1 MPERRADRHDDQQT
15 QKRLAVE
22 SISTESGRARAS
34 VPGTTGHHEPGQRAE
49 VVDAVMKDPRVTAAE
64 EVSVAVPR
72 GDTEALEAAK
82 EPLEE
87 EQTRAAGASV
97 IVDGRPRAQSSRG
110 SAGADDEAAA
120 DTGARSAGT

>member
-22 SISTESGRARAS
+22 SISHESGRARAS
-34 VPGTTGHHEPGQRAE
+34 VPGTSGHHEPGQRAQ
-49 VVDAVMKDPRVTAAE
+49 VVDAVMTDPRITGAE

-72 GDTEALEAAK
+72 GDTEALAAAR

-87 EQTRAAGASV
+87 EQTLAAGASV
-97 IVDGRPRAQSSRG
+97 IVEGRPRAESSTG
-110 SAGADDEAAA
+110 TAEGDAEA
-120 DTGARSAGT
+120 DTGEHRDSG